1 VFITETAIVSFMFG
15 DPNKSTT
22 TPALLLDMR
31 LAIWTAV
38 IITPITAPFAF
49 LFKRS
54 GPANM
59 AHSVIDKAHIAA
71 QQSRINTL
79 AMRLHKQWI
88 EPEPEETGKDFWP
101 SLCSGPQ

>member
-15 DPNKSTT
+15 DPNKSTS
-22 TPALLLDMR
+22 TPALLLDFS

-59 AHSVIDKAHIAA
+59 AHSVIDQAHISA
-71 QQSRINTL
+71 QQNRINTL
-79 AMRLHKQWI
+79 TTRLHDQWI
-88 EPEPEETGKDFWP
+88 LPEPEETGDG
-101 SLCSGPQ
+101 LCP